1 MVYAQSMLIS
11 ALTSLPLAR
20 PSAAA
25 YVARPREAQDSFQ
38 PSGPEAT
45 ASPATPALSPLQ
57 LRTYVPAGEGYREV
71 HQFPAERYARA
82 ELSRFPE
89 GKTSFIFANQD
100 GLHSVQSGGQLNF
113 LHPLPLSGLKGLQ
126 VRPQD
131 GHVFVLTEGSLEEL
145 DPTGRVLTTREVA
158 PGHSLHMAGTGSVY
172 LSKDKALQKLD
183 GPTLTVGGPVG
194 RVAELASGHTVVQ
207 EWQASQVRVFDPEGK
222 EVMLTPGGTMNASLS
237 AAGKLVYSAE
247 EGIHT
252 FDVSTGRH
260 TSFPFK
266 GYLENLLPLANGDL
280 VVHVRS
286 DLTRADLIVLESD
299 GSEKK
304 RFAIKGGCMEDLQAT
319 PDGKALLGTI
329 DRWHRKPSSTDLV
342 RFDLEEDGL
351 GTRLGQLLGNDH
363 GQTVVHSVSEKEGLV
378 AGVLPGGDLVVVE
391 RRGAFLNGQ
400 PVGDQAALQEKLGA
414 GARLFASDNLLSP
427 DSSDLDAAFRSQITI
442 RPQAELDRFYRD
454 QGAVPGSTFTFP
466 GARVER
472 LPGPDLSRQNQAAV
486 VKSLLSM
493 SEDQALKEGVVPF
506 PGPGGAL
513 LRTSAHELT
522 VELLVAEGKFRSYS
536 LVCEWEDF
544 GGGTVWEESWTH
556 AQPVQVGERYYL
568 CAANDKKQVFFFDLN
583 EREALVRVDLESAV
597 RSMALSDGKLV
608 VGAEDGTHLVIDPP
622 RQAGDR
628 VYEGDAPAD
637 PGAGNR
643 VMESVERVQ
652 IGGVTVRKRQ
662 SASHSPAR

>member
-1 MVYAQSMLIS
+1 MLIS
-11 ALTSLPLAR
+11 ALNSLPLAR

-25 YVARPREAQDSFQ
+25 YVARPREVEAQDRFQ
-38 PSGPEAT
+38 PGAVEASS
-45 ASPATPALSPLQ
+45 SPPAPPALTPLQ
-57 LRTYVPAGEGYREV
+57 LRTYVPAGQGYREV
-71 HQFPAERYARA
+71 HQFPSGDRYNRA
-82 ELSRFPE
+82 VLTRFPE
-89 GKTSFIFANQD
+89 GKTSFVFANQD
-100 GLHSVQSGGQLNF
+100 GLHSVQRGGQVNF
-113 LHPLPLSGLKGLQ
+113 LHPLPPTGLKGLQ

-131 GHVFVLTEGSLEEL
+131 GHVLFVADGKLQEL
-145 DPTGRVLTTREVA
+145 DPTGKVVLTRDVA
-158 PGHSLHMAGTGSVY
+158 PGQGLVMADTGSIF
-172 LSKDKALQKLD
+172 LTTDKTLEKLN
-183 GPTLTVGGPVG
+183 GPTLEVGGPVA
-194 RVAELASGHTVVQ
+194 RVAELDSGHTVVE
-207 EWQASQVRVFDPEGK
+207 EWQASQVRVFDPDGK
-222 EVMLTPGGTMNASLS
+222 EVLLTPSRTFKSSLS

-247 EGIHT
+247 DRIHT

-266 GYLENLLPLANGDL
+266 GYLEHLLPLPNGDL
-280 VVHVRS
+280 VAHVRS

-299 GSEKK
+299 GTERK

-400 PVGDQAALQEKLGA
+400 PVGDQAALEEKLGA

-427 DSSDLDAAFRSQITI
+427 HSSDLDAAFRSQITI
-442 RPQAELDRFYRD
+442 RPQAQLDRFYRD

-522 VELLVAEGKFRSYS
+522 VELPVAEGKFRSYS

-556 AQPVQVGERYYL
+556 AQPVQVGERHYL

-583 EREALVRVDLESAV
+583 DREALVRVDLESTV

-608 VGAEDGTHLVIDPP
+608 VSAEDGTHLVIEPP

-628 VYEGDAPAD
+628 VYEGEAPAD

-643 VMESVERVQ
+643 VIESVERVQ

-662 SASHSPAR
+662 STS